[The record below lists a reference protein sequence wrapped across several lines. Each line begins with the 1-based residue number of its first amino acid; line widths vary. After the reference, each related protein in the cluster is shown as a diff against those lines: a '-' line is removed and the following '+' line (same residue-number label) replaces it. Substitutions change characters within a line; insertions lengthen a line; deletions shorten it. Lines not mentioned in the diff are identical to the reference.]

1 MWKLVDKLVDRE
13 LLFYMWKKCFL
24 ILILLFPYNANA
36 GLEGLGKIEL
46 SPNTLDQFKKYLS
59 NRDHNKT
66 KGANEKHGYGLVF
79 SVTADGM
86 HSGYYY
92 CKQGGSCVS
101 DEAQAKNYCQS
112 RTKKRIGKKVKCNT
126 FAIKRK
132 IVWNNV
138 NRIVPKNVDVKEFID
153 SLGQTSGITISN
165 AKPPSDLDGEQKKQ
179 LKSLL
184 DAGIMTKKEYEEALK
199 QIK

>member
-1 MWKLVDKLVDRE
+1 MDKLQDERV
-13 LLFYMWKKCFL
+13 LFFMWKKCFL
-24 ILILLFPYNANA
+24 ILAFLFPYTANA

-46 SPNTLDQFKKYLS
+46 SPYTLDQFEKYLS
-59 NRDHNKT
+59 NRNHNKT
-66 KGANEKHGYGLVF
+66 QGANEKHGYGLVF

-92 CKQGGSCVS
+92 CKQGGNCDP
-101 DEAQAKNYCQS
+101 DEAKTKNYCQS
-112 RTKKRIGKKVKCNT
+112 RTKKRTGKKVICNT

-138 NRIVPKNVDVKEFID
+138 NKVVPRNENVKEFIN
-153 SLGQTSGITISN
+153 SLGPTSGITISN
-165 AKPPSDLDGEQKKQ
+165 AKPPSDLDSEQKKQ

-184 DAGIMTKKEYEEALK
+184 DSGIMTKKEYEEALK